1 MFDYNTHKLH
11 QHFRALNHVVATAV
25 QTMSKEDA
33 ERSKADWFQLARIAN
48 FIPDEPLSKSRYELY
63 GEVMRTRAVEIII
76 QEKNN
81 IPDKISGFGLC
92 SCLRYGKITDD
103 EIPYNRAIAPYG
115 LNGLLANRDCDL
127 CQGAGRL
134 ISLTSSSP
142 TSL

>member
-1 MFDYNTHKLH
+1 MSDSLH
-11 QHFRALNHVVATAV
+11 QHFRSLNHVVATAV

-33 ERSKADWFQLARIAN
+33 ERSKADWFQLARIAK

-103 EIPYNRAIAPYG
+103 EIPYNRTIAPCG
-115 LNGLLANRDCDL
+115 LNGLLASRDCDL
-127 CQGAGRL
+127 CRGTGKL
-134 ISLTSSSP
+134 ISLTSSFP